1 FLVYLR
7 IGGESEFDYRPLFS
21 FAIGLAA
28 TTAAFISMGVFFSSL
43 TRSQVASGVLTF
55 AGMLSLTLLFLV
67 GRLLNQFLASSDWV
81 TVLKLVSY
89 IDVWID
95 TLDGRLLPRQLIF
108 FVSMTVVWLF
118 FSVKVLEA
126 RKWT

>member
-1 FLVYLR
+1 
-7 IGGESEFDYRPLFS
+7 
-21 FAIGLAA
+21 
-28 TTAAFISMGVFFSSL
+28 M
-43 TRSQVASGVLTF
+43 
-55 AGMLSLTLLFLV
+55 
-67 GRLLNQFLASSDWV
+67 ASSAWV
-81 TVLKLVSY
+81 TVLKHISY

-95 TLDGRLLPRQLIF
+95 TLDGRLMPRQLIF